1 MRALFIALALAACSQ
16 PQEQVE
22 LDHPSPEP
30 SSFTVERACPNP
42 ETEFDTFV
50 SPEGQIYAYCK
61 PRKA

>member
-30 SSFTVERACPNP
+30 SSFTVERACPDP
-42 ETEFDTFV
+42 DTEFDTEV
-50 SPEGQIYAYCK
+50 TAEGHIYARCK
-61 PRKA
+61 PRES